1 MTGEYQHTLDSK
13 GRLFIPAKLRDELG
27 DTFYLTV
34 SDERC
39 LRAYS
44 VESWQSFVDRVR
56 AMSFVDRKKNRP
68 FFACAAKCE
77 LDAQGRAL
85 LPQQLR
91 DFAGLV
97 KNVAVVGCDDHAE
110 LWDSAAWEP
119 VHEGETT
126 PEYIAAMMKE
136 LNF

>member
-44 VESWQSFVDRVR
+44 AESWQSFVDRVR
-56 AMSFVDRKKNRP
+56 AMPYVDRKKMRRFSP
-68 FFACAAKCE
+68 APRSASWTRRA
-77 LDAQGRAL
+77 GRFC
-85 LPQQLR
+85 P
-91 DFAGLV
+91 
-97 KNVAVVGCDDHAE
+97 
-110 LWDSAAWEP
+110 SS
-119 VHEGETT
+119 
-126 PEYIAAMMKE
+126 
-136 LNF
+136 

>member
-1 MTGEYQHTLDSK
+1 MWTG
-13 GRLFIPAKLRDELG
+13 R
-27 DTFYLTV
+27 
-34 SDERC
+34 RC
-39 LRAYS
+39 AH
-44 VESWQSFVDRVR
+44 
-56 AMSFVDRKKNRP
+56 

-110 LWDSAAWEP
+110 LWAVSYTHLTLP
-119 VHEGETT
+119 T
-126 PEYIAAMMKE
+126 IA
-136 LNF
+136 